1 MLSKS
6 SLAFVLPLLLLYS
19 VDSLALSTHTSQV
32 IHGSAPYLTLDGGV
46 TKLDTTNDLLSIK
59 LSNGQVFSPQNNNS
73 AMNPIQLPNAG
84 DTLVNIEMIVPPST
98 NLISISSLVTQG
110 NWGDDDGDGQGSNS
124 VTATGNISVSF
135 TDKNGNAVSRSDILD
150 ICNAPYR
157 ITLSS
162 TDATLET
169 KYGVPN
175 RSTLNGNT
183 VSYYINPNSQQPKVC
198 YVRPRLIF
206 GGTNFAGDNP
216 RFAGPS
222 SIWDPTKG
230 FLTQSINPS
239 SYNLN
244 FPTTGADGLYFD
256 LDIGGVDASQLTW
269 SSETQ
274 GEITATVKWVKPRS
288 DSFTIP
294 CRWCT
299 GITTYDDWITNK
311 SKNVTRVTLNGPR
324 ANNTQIQSSNPSRL
338 TVPFLPQLFVLEGK
352 NSSGVVVKYGFELK
366 QWFVHRGE
374 KYTTVPE
381 QATWC
386 SSLGYRFSKI
396 RDLSNAKC
404 GVNNAYF
411 PCISGI
417 DGSTPSS
424 GSLYYQR
431 QIGAGFLSE
440 WSDVSYYG
448 DVAGFG
454 RGDIWTNDA
463 VSNTTH
469 LYIHRNGYV
478 DQWGTYGGGY
488 AVCTVP

>member
-1 MLSKS
+1 MLSK
-6 SLAFVLPLLLLYS
+6 LAIVFAPLLLLPYS
-19 VDSLALSTHTSQV
+19 VSSQALLARTSQV
-32 IHGSAPYLTLDGGV
+32 INGSAPYLTLDGGV
-46 TKLDTTNDLLSIK
+46 TKLTTTDDLISIK
-59 LSNGQVFSPQNNNS
+59 LSDGQVLTPQNNNS
-73 AMNPIQLPNAG
+73 VMTPIHLPNAG
-84 DTLVNIEMIVPPST
+84 DTLANIEMIVPSSSD
-98 NLISISSLVTQG
+98 SININDLVTQG
-110 NWGDDDGDGQGSNS
+110 KWGDDDADGQGAHS
-124 VTATGNISVSF
+124 VTATGNVSVSF
-135 TDKNGNAVSRSDILD
+135 TDKNSNAVSRSDILD

-274 GEITATVKWVKPRS
+274 GEITATVNWVKPRS

-294 CRWCT
+294 CRW
-299 GITTYDDWITNK
+299 
-311 SKNVTRVTLNGPR
+311 
-324 ANNTQIQSSNPSRL
+324 
-338 TVPFLPQLFVLEGK
+338 
-352 NSSGVVVKYGFELK
+352 
-366 QWFVHRGE
+366 
-374 KYTTVPE
+374 
-381 QATWC
+381 
-386 SSLGYRFSKI
+386 
-396 RDLSNAKC
+396 
-404 GVNNAYF
+404 
-411 PCISGI
+411 
-417 DGSTPSS
+417 
-424 GSLYYQR
+424 
-431 QIGAGFLSE
+431 
-440 WSDVSYYG
+440 
-448 DVAGFG
+448 
-454 RGDIWTNDA
+454 
-463 VSNTTH
+463 
-469 LYIHRNGYV
+469 
-478 DQWGTYGGGY
+478 
-488 AVCTVP
+488 